1 MFRASVSHL
10 VKILRLALR
19 IAKFRKPH
27 VRAMCGPAWDSNLDE
42 LSINILCKKLYFLL
56 LHCGIATVDFMY
68 GMGLFHKR
76 DILSI
81 VVRVI
86 KQRNEHRSPMASRI
100 FQRYR
105 KYQFIISILYININ
119 FSSKNLLSC

>member
-10 VKILRLALR
+10 VKILRLALW
-19 IAKFRKPH
+19 IAKFRESH
-27 VRAMCGPAWDSNLDE
+27 VRAMCGPAWDDK
-42 LSINILCKKLYFLL
+42 LSINILCKKLHFLL

-68 GMGLFHKR
+68 GMGLFHNR

-86 KQRNEHRSPMASRI
+86 KQRNEYRSPMASRI

>member
-1 MFRASVSHL
+1 M
-10 VKILRLALR
+10 KILRLALR
-19 IAKFRKPH
+19 IAKFREPH
-27 VRAMCGPAWDSNLDE
+27 VRAMCGPAWDSNLHK
-42 LSINILCKKLYFLL
+42 LSIYILCKKLHFLL
-56 LHCGIATVDFMY
+56 LHCGMATVVFMY
-68 GMGLFHKR
+68 GMGLFHNR